1 MFPQAGQWSEDLP
14 QRVLVP
20 DVEDLCFFRLNGYRS
35 QALRAASPR
44 VPGVVVPQRV
54 LVPDV
59 EAEVCG
65 DAPRA
70 WPQRLTVSDVEEVG
84 LNACLCQAL
93 REVFRRVRCFLHTS
107 QEVLQGSD
115 LGDPR
120 GELALNA
127 YPC

>member
-1 MFPQAGQWSEDLP
+1 MCRE
-14 QRVLVP
+14 
-20 DVEDLCFFRLNGYRS
+20 
-35 QALRAASPR
+35 
-44 VPGVVVPQRV
+44 
-54 LVPDV
+54 
-59 EAEVCG
+59 
-65 DAPRA
+65 APRA

-84 LNACLCQAL
+84 LNAYLCQAL
-93 REVFRRVRCFLHTS
+93 REVLCRVWCFLHTS